1 MFDDSGQVVV
11 VNGRG
16 GDDGIDLQV
25 TGDAGLRIFQL
36 KYHPDGFP
44 GSLKG
49 RRTAI
54 KKSFR
59 RAMAHHPAEWTLVVP
74 CTLTA
79 SERAFVDNLAD
90 TLPME
95 ISVLDRSDLEA
106 SFTRDQCGGRGVPAG
121 GMRRL
126 FLLLRRRVRRR
137 A

>member
-1 MFDDSGQVVV
+1 MRCGTWEVWALAIEWDCIGQPAFDRLVEALLHRMFDDSGQVVV

-16 GDDGIDLQV
+16 GDGGIDVQV

-59 RAMAHHPAEWTLVVP
+59 RTMAHRPVEWTLVVP
-74 CTLTA
+74 CTLTV
-79 SERAFVDNLAD
+79 SERAFVDK
-90 TLPME
+90 
-95 ISVLDRSDLEA
+95 S
-106 SFTRDQCGGRGVPAG
+106 
-121 GMRRL
+121 
-126 FLLLRRRVRRR
+126 
-137 A
+137 